1 MRQLY
6 TLILHLVLPALL
18 LRLLWRSIDAPAY
31 RRRWAERF
39 GFCPLPDKMGCL
51 WIHAVS
57 VGESQSVEPLVKQ
70 FLKDHPE
77 VPVTI
82 TTTTPTGSERVWKL
96 FGEKVHH
103 SYFPF
108 DIPWALEA
116 FLKRVRPRAL
126 VMIDTEIWPNLL
138 AICHQQ
144 AIPTILANARLSQT
158 SADGY
163 ARLGSFTRETF
174 SQIGLIAAQA
184 KADADRFLS
193 LGAKPENVRV
203 TGSIKF
209 DIRLPASLHEQ
220 AAVLR
225 RQWGDRPVWVGAST
239 HEGEDEQLIE
249 AHREVLL
256 EHPGALLVLVPRHPE
271 RFDRMADLCRKMGY
285 PPSRRSSGDVCGL
298 DTAVFLGDT
307 MGELTL
313 FMAAADIAFVGGS
326 LVPVGGH
333 NILEPAALGVPIV
346 FGPHMFNFSL
356 ISSLMLE
363 QDAAVQVG
371 NAGRLAVVL
380 KRWFGNASERAR
392 VGENGR
398 RVVAENRGA
407 TERLYGIIEEQL
419 GVESPSNAGSE

>member
-6 TLILHLVLPALL
+6 TLIFHLLLPALL
-18 LRLLWRSIDAPAY
+18 LRLLWRSVSAPAY
-31 RRRWAERF
+31 RRRWVERF
-39 GFCPLPDKMGCL
+39 GYCPIPDKTGCL

-57 VGESQSVEPLVKQ
+57 VGESQSVEPLVKR
-70 FLKDHPE
+70 FLKNHPE

-82 TTTTPTGSERVWKL
+82 TTTTPTGSERVRKL
-96 FGEKVHH
+96 FAERVHH

-108 DIPWALEA
+108 DIPWALRA
-116 FLKRVRPRAL
+116 FLKRVRPRML

-138 AICHQQ
+138 TVCRQQ

-158 SADGY
+158 SADRY

-174 SQIGLIAAQA
+174 GRIGSIAAQA
-184 KADADRFLS
+184 KADADRFMS
-193 LGAKPENVRV
+193 LGAIPENVRV

-225 RQWGDRPVWVGAST
+225 RQWGDRPVWVAAST

-249 AHREVLL
+249 VHREILVQ
-256 EHPGALLVLVPRHPE
+256 HPDALLVLVPRHPE
-271 RFDRMADLCRKMGY
+271 RFDRVGALCSKSGY
-285 PPSRRSSGDVCGL
+285 LPLRRSSGEVCGPGN
-298 DTAVFLGDT
+298 AVFLGDT

-313 FMAAADIAFVGGS
+313 FIAAADITFVGGS

-346 FGPHMFNFSL
+346 FGSHMFNFSH
-356 ISSLMLE
+356 ISGLMLE
-363 QDAAVQVG
+363 QGAAVQVDNG
-371 NAGRLAVVL
+371 DQLAALVA
-380 KRWFGNASERAR
+380 RWFGDASERAR

-407 TERLYGIIEEQL
+407 TERLYGIIEEKF
-419 GVESPSNAGSE
+419 GENEVGSV